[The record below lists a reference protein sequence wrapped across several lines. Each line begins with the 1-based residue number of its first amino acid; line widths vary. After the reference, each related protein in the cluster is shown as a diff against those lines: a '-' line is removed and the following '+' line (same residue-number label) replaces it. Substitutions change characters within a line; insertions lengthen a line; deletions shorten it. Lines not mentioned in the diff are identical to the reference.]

1 MARLILNANTPQ
13 AREFALKEGAN
24 SIGRGDA
31 NDFTIADPSIS
42 GSHCQVIV
50 SNGTVQLRDLGST
63 NGTFVNGARVTE
75 SELKG
80 SQQIQLGAVQLM
92 FEPDAARAPAKPIA
106 VSVPR
111 ATAIAAPA
119 PARLRVAGAAPK
131 EVAVAVPEA
140 DSDVAVAEAEPAAR
154 FKAPP
159 NAPCKYHPRTLA
171 QWICNGCGKTY
182 CDLCVADRHTST
194 GDQKFCRSCGGRA
207 LPLEVSYEPP
217 PEKNFFHE
225 LPRAFVYPF
234 KGAGVVILL
243 FATVLFAALEFM
255 GRGILGIFMKAA
267 AIGYLY
273 SYMQTI
279 LHSTASEDNE
289 MPGMPAMDDLL
300 SGFLRLAGT
309 VLISFGPA
317 MVLAYLA
324 IAQQQ
329 PMAGVALI
337 PAIIFGTLYLPMAFL
352 AVAMKDNVL
361 ASNPLIVVPSIC
373 RVPLEYLVTAT
384 LVAGIFGIRWVGDA
398 LTSQMAGESMMG
410 TSVTKMLLL
419 FALRAV
425 WAFVSIYLLT
435 ATTRVLGLL
444 YLTKRERLGW

>member
-1 MARLILNANTPQ
+1 
-13 AREFALKEGAN
+13 
-24 SIGRGDA
+24 
-31 NDFTIADPSIS
+31 
-42 GSHCQVIV
+42 
-50 SNGTVQLRDLGST
+50 
-63 NGTFVNGARVTE
+63 
-75 SELKG
+75 
-80 SQQIQLGAVQLM
+80 
-92 FEPDAARAPAKPIA
+92 
-106 VSVPR
+106 
-111 ATAIAAPA
+111 
-119 PARLRVAGAAPK
+119 VAGAAPK

-140 DSDVAVAEAEPAAR
+140 DTDVAVAEAEPAAR

-234 KGAGVVILL
+234 RGAGTIILL

-255 GRGILGIFMKAA
+255 GRGIMGILMKGAL
-267 AIGYLY
+267 IGYLY

-279 LHSTASEDNE
+279 LHSTAAEDNE

-300 SGFLRLAGT
+300 SGFLRVAGT

-317 MVLAYLA
+317 MVLAYVA
-324 IAQQQ
+324 IAHDQ
-329 PMAGVALI
+329 PTAGVALI
-337 PAIIFGTLYLPMAFL
+337 PAIIFGALYLPMAML
-352 AVAMKDNVL
+352 AVAMKDNVM
-361 ASNPLIVVPSIC
+361 AANPLIVVPSIC
-373 RVPLEYLVTAT
+373 RVPLEYLVTAV
-384 LVAGIFGIRWVGDA
+384 LVGAIAGARWVGDF
-398 LTSQMAGESMMG
+398 LTSSMAGESMMG

-419 FALRAV
+419 FGLRAI
-425 WAFVSIYLLT
+425 WAFFGVYLLT
-435 ATTRVLGLL
+435 VMIRILGLL